1 MEMVCT
7 GEAELMVTV
16 HDEIVIAVDKERAE
30 ELAVKLK
37 TIMEE
42 SATVYLKKVPVIAE
56 VSIGDN
62 WAAK

>member
-1 MEMVCT
+1 MIS
-7 GEAELMVTV
+7 V
-16 HDEIVIAVDKERAE
+16 HDEIVIAADEDKAE
-30 ELAVKLK
+30 AVAVKLK

-42 SATVYLKKVPVIAE
+42 SAAIYIKKVPIIAE